1 MLPNPQDSQQR
12 SSSRSARVWTPWDY
26 VTIGF
31 GGCSDKV
38 AYLRS
43 PYLGSKRPET
53 EKGTIV
59 LVHGHLVCK
68 NGQRGWGSFYSIW
81 PMRGINTAN
90 LA

>member
-53 EKGTIV
+53 EKGTID
-59 LVHGHLVCK
+59 LVYVHLVSNSISEGGK
-68 NGQRGWGSFYSIW
+68 SFYSVW
-81 PMRGINTAN
+81 PMSGIITVN
-90 LA
+90 LG